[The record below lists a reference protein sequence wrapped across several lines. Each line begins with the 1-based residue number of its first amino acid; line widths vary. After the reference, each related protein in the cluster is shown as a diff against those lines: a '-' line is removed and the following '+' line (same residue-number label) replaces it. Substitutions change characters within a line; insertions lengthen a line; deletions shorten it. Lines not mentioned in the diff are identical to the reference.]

1 MGKSKSKRKS
11 ARNNAGENGEQGS
24 DCQPVCQDC
33 IPNFSRLE
41 AKLKALKQTNNY
53 LRTTLKQVMLEK
65 NKKIAEKDLLN
76 EKLKQDIDML
86 KQNQSDPKEEE
97 SDKNENECL
106 EIEIKQEE
114 L

>member
-1 MGKSKSKRKS
+1 MGKSKSKRKC
-11 ARNNAGENGEQGS
+11 AGNNAGENGEQGS
-24 DCQPVCQDC
+24 DCRPVCQDC

-41 AKLKALKQTNNY
+41 AKLKALKKTNNY

-65 NKKIAEKDLLN
+65 NKKIAEKDLLY
-76 EKLKQDIDML
+76 EKLKQENML
-86 KQNQSDPKEEE
+86 KQNQVDPKEEE

-106 EIEIKQEE
+106 KIEIKQEE

>member
-1 MGKSKSKRKS
+1 MGKSKSKRKC

-41 AKLKALKQTNNY
+41 AKLKALKKTNNY

-65 NKKIAEKDLLN
+65 NKKIAEKDLLY
-76 EKLKQDIDML
+76 EKLKQENML
-86 KQNQSDPKEEE
+86 KQNQVDPKEEE

-106 EIEIKQEE
+106 KIGIKQEE